1 MQKPPSA
8 PRAATTRPPSRLP
21 RFGRAGFAAAA
32 ALLTV
37 MAVTSP
43 SRADKDNQGDAPAV
57 TEKDVPTPPIAREA
71 PTRPEDTSTKRV
83 SLEMSTYTDTDNV
96 TVFTPSVNAS
106 VDNVTQGASISGHYL
121 VDVVSAASV
130 DIVSTA
136 SGRWNEVRQ
145 AGGLEGTYKP
155 HETGV
160 TVAGAVSSEPD
171 YLSYS
176 VGGEFTQDFNE
187 KNTTLLLGYGYG
199 HDTVGYH
206 FTPFSV
212 FSRIVQT
219 SSISAGL
226 TQVMNRSTVASLALD
241 LGIENGDQSKPY
253 RYIPM
258 FSASEA
264 SQVPIGATIDWV
276 TLHRLPERPAEQLPL
291 NRERWSATGRIAHRF
306 DGSTLRLEERL
317 YADSWLMVATS
328 TDARWI
334 FDFGRRLEVWPH
346 VRFHAQN
353 GVNFW
358 QLAYVSGTTTSPT
371 SFTLPEFRTGNRELG
386 PLLTET
392 GGGGVKVFLGKA
404 GNPKSISVALH
415 CDASYTSYLDDLYI
429 TSRSSILAALILEG
443 EL

>member
-1 MQKPPSA
+1 MQL
-8 PRAATTRPPSRLP
+8 TRDGARIAMRWVLTALV
-21 RFGRAGFAAAA
+21 FVMACAAARSA
-32 ALLTV
+32 
-37 MAVTSP
+37 
-43 SRADKDNQGDAPAV
+43 RADKDNQGDPPAV
-57 TEKDVPTPPIAREA
+57 TTKEVATPPIAKEA
-71 PTRPEDTSTKRV
+71 STKPEDTSTKHV
-83 SLEMSTYTDTDNV
+83 AFEMSAYTDTDNV
-96 TVFTPSVNAS
+96 TVFTPSVSATIE
-106 VDNVTQGASISGHYL
+106 NVTQGASISGHYL

-160 TVAGAVSSEPD
+160 TAAAAMSSEPD

-176 VGGEFTQDFNE
+176 AGAQVTRDINE

-219 SSISAGL
+219 STFSAGL
-226 TQVMNRSTVASLALD
+226 TQVIDRSTVGSLVLD
-241 LGIENGDQSKPY
+241 LGIESGDQSKPY

-258 FSASEA
+258 FTAAEAPLVPNGAS
-264 SQVPIGATIDWV
+264 IDYV
-276 TLHRLPERPAEQLPL
+276 TLNRLPERPAEQLPL
-291 NRERWSATGRIAHRF
+291 GRDRWSLTGRLAHRL

-317 YADSWLMVATS
+317 YADSWLMVAS
-328 TDARWI
+328 SSDLRWI
-334 FDFGRRLEVWPH
+334 FDFGRRVEVWPH

-353 GVNFW
+353 AVDFW
-358 QLAYVSGTTTSPT
+358 QRAYISGPGPG
-371 SFTLPEFRTGNRELG
+371 FDLPEFRTGNRELG
-386 PLLTET
+386 PLVTET
-392 GGGGVKVFLGKA
+392 GGGGIKVFLGKA
-404 GNPKSISVALH
+404 GNPKSLSIALH

-429 TSRSSILAALILEG
+429 TSRGSVLGAFILEG